1 MCQVGVDLFVNFF
14 GGGLRHVC
22 FRGVVHF
29 ESDQWHFAECTNQ
42 VEVTISTEEKGFTL
56 VTKVVLLRQVTFLNR
71 LYNIVTLVDD
81 GVILTPVG
89 FYQSVAGVVLK
100 IIVHRS
106 LIGPVTGGTSF
117 FRIFRTEIFDGK
129 GGDTGGDV
137 IITHHG
143 VNVEDL
149 SFGKCSGIIVFGKL
163 SLWVT
168 VQKIVATAE
177 AQSRYS

>member
-1 MCQVGVDLFVNFF
+1 MVF
-14 GGGLRHVC
+14 GT
-22 FRGVVHF
+22 
-29 ESDQWHFAECTNQ
+29 FASEA
-42 VEVTISTEEKGFTL
+42 SFTL
-56 VTKVVLLRQVTFLNR
+56 KVNSGTSPKVVLLRQVTFLNR

-106 LIGPVTGGTSF
+106 LICPVTGGTSF

-168 VQKIVATAE
+168 VQKIVASSE
-177 AQSRYS
+177 PIQLMQWVECIYLVSYSASLKC